1 MLGQE
6 ESGPAHQGAR
16 NSPETISHLTGVR
29 ARRGEADRAQSS
41 SGPWPDPSHGV
52 NSPKFSSIPFFPDL
66 GQGATLFPGAG
77 QAASRNEVQAG
88 LFIPLPSP
96 FGLPSVLVGGPTL
109 LTWPQR
115 CPPHACSHVRVFTL
129 GLQAPIIPI
138 SPSTSTALL
147 ESQARLKERL
157 CHSSSFSPARGVTTR
172 RLSQMPWEAQGHCSP
187 LVAGPRAL
195 QG

>member
-16 NSPETISHLTGVR
+16 NSPETIFHLTGVR
-29 ARRGEADRAQSS
+29 AKRGEADRAQSS

-52 NSPKFSSIPFFPDL
+52 NSPKFSSIPFFPEL
-66 GQGATLFPGAG
+66 GQGATFFPGAG

-96 FGLPSVLVGGPTL
+96 FGLPSELVGGQAL

-115 CPPHACSHVRVFTL
+115 CPPCVFPCQSVHTGSSGPHHTHLTINSHCPP
-129 GLQAPIIPI
+129 GEPG
-138 SPSTSTALL
+138 LL
-147 ESQARLKERL
+147 ERKTVILVPSLQPEA
-157 CHSSSFSPARGVTTR
+157 SPPGGSPRCPGKHKVTAV
-172 RLSQMPWEAQGHCSP
+172 P
-187 LVAGPRAL
+187 
-195 QG
+195 